1 MKTAV
6 NVYVTGLETST
17 NFENK
22 VAKQINDKLM
32 EYGKDPMQVIV
43 INDVG
48 MSWGGRGQYK
58 QNIELEIDG
67 AEYNFSVHSTD
78 SQLYDEIGDTDNPT
92 MYSNM
97 MKRLVLS
104 IISDKLENIADEIMD
119 NREEKLNNN

>member
-6 NVYVTGLETST
+6 NVYVTGLETSA

-92 MYSNM
+92 AYSNM

-104 IISDKLENIADEIMD
+104 IISDKIENIADEIMD
-119 NREEKLNNN
+119 NREEKE